1 MGFKQLGDLKYI
13 KSTNSGGLAMRHTHP
28 YFMET
33 KQENGNKK
41 SHLKQVTG
49 KLRKADLRVAP
60 DGLWLYQ
67 TCFITGGFPT
77 VLARKRRIAS
87 QPKKWIQR
95 ILRRVNRAFLRPLNP
110 IPIKFVWYDI
120 RFFSFSQVIFMLL
133 HLAVNRAPNQYFP

>member
-1 MGFKQLGDLKYI
+1 
-13 KSTNSGGLAMRHTHP
+13 MRHTHP

-77 VLARKRRIAS
+77 VLVRKRRIAS
-87 QPKKWIQR
+87 QPKKMDTTHSAPR
-95 ILRRVNRAFLRPLNP
+95 KPGFLTALE
-110 IPIKFVWYDI
+110 
-120 RFFSFSQVIFMLL
+120 
-133 HLAVNRAPNQYFP
+133 PNSH